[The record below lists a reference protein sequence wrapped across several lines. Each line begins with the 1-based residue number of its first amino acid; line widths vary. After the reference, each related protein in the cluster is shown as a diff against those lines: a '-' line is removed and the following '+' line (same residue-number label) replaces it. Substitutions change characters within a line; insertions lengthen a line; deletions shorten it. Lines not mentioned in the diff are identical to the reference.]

1 MSAFS
6 HAHPEELDDRTLA
19 LAMAL
24 EQAGPVARR
33 TCAALGGP
41 RAAPYPRREGS
52 AGPDCGPGQGD
63 RPCPGGGPPAD
74 PERELTPQEQWE
86 RLTPRLLERLAFSDP
101 ARERQRMDDA
111 GVGLILWGDP
121 AYPPLLACATD
132 PPVAL
137 WVRGNPAALHA
148 PGLSIVGARRATSY
162 GITQAARFSE
172 HLAEAGW
179 MIASGAARGVDAQ
192 AHRGALRAGGST
204 VAIVGGGLADPYPPE
219 HLRLLEAIVEAGG
232 AVASE
237 SPMETPA
244 TPDRFPAR
252 NRIIAGLTALTLVIE
267 AARDSGAMITARL
280 ALELGHREVCALPG
294 PVHSPLSA
302 GCHEI
307 IRTYG
312 GALVESPEEVDAL
325 LRRENALLEVRCTG
339 TQLDAAAMRRQRQRP
354 QGPCAS
360 TPERSGQLRPI
371 E

>member
-1 MSAFS
+1 V
-6 HAHPEELDDRTLA
+6 
-19 LAMAL
+19 
-24 EQAGPVARR
+24 G
-33 TCAALGGP
+33 
-41 RAAPYPRREGS
+41 
-52 AGPDCGPGQGD
+52 
-63 RPCPGGGPPAD
+63 
-74 PERELTPQEQWE
+74 
-86 RLTPRLLERLAFSDP
+86 PRLLERLAFIDP
-101 ARERQRMDDA
+101 VRERQRMDDA
-111 GVGLILWGDP
+111 GVGLILWADP
-121 AYPPLLACATD
+121 AYPPLLACSTD

-137 WVRGNPAALHA
+137 WVRGSPAALHA

-162 GITQAARFSE
+162 GIAQAARFSE

-192 AHRGALRAGGST
+192 AHRGALRAGGTT
-204 VAIVGGGLADPYPPE
+204 VAVVGGGLADPYPPE
-219 HLRLLEAIVEAGG
+219 HLRLLDAIVEAGG

-252 NRIIAGLTALTLVIE
+252 NRVIAGMTALTLVIE

-280 ALELGHREVCALPG
+280 ALELAHREVCALPG

-312 GALVESPEEVDAL
+312 GALVESPEEVDVL
-325 LRRENALLEVRCTG
+325 LRKENAMLEAQRESMPSAEG
-339 TQLDAAAMRRQRQRP
+339 MARRPIQRSR
-354 QGPCAS
+354 GRRRES
-360 TPERSGQLRPI
+360 ETPGQSGQFRPI

>member
-1 MSAFS
+1 MSQITT
-6 HAHPEELDDRTLA
+6 AHPQELDDRTLA

-24 EQAGPVARR
+24 EQAGPGARR
-33 TCAALGGP
+33 ACAALGGP
-41 RAAPYPRREGS
+41 RAAPM
-52 AGPDCGPGQGD
+52 PGTG
-63 RPCPGGGPPAD
+63 CGPPAST
-74 PERELTPQEQWE
+74 ERELTPLEQWA
-86 RLTPRLLERLAFSDP
+86 RMGPKIRARMSVGDP
-101 ARERQRMDDA
+101 VRERGRMDDA

-121 AYPPLLACATD
+121 AYPPLLANSTD
-132 PPVAL
+132 PPLAL
-137 WVRGNPAALHA
+137 WVRGNPSALHA

-192 AHRGALRAGGST
+192 AHRGALRAGGTT

-219 HLRLLEAIVEAGG
+219 HLGLLQAIVEAGG
-232 AVASE
+232 AVVSE
-237 SPMETPA
+237 SPMDTPA
-244 TPDRFPAR
+244 TADRFPAR

-280 ALELGHREVCALPG
+280 ALDLAHRDVLALPG

-325 LRRENALLEVRCTG
+325 LRKERALLKAQCEGSPTTG
-339 TQLDAAAMRRQRQRP
+339 QV
-354 QGPCAS
+354 S
-360 TPERSGQLRPI
+360 
-371 E
+371 